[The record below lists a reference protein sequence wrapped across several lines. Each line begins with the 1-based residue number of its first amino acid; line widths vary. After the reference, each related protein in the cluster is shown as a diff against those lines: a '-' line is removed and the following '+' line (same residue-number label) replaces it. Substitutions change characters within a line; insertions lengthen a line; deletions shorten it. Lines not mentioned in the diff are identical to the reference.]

1 MVNNLK
7 LKQGG
12 IIAAILLLMVF
23 LFTRDIKGLVK
34 PTNENGKTPDAE
46 QPLAAGPE
54 LKIEDVSSIAKNEI
68 SADMATQVGTLEAA
82 FKNATGAE
90 KVKSAEA
97 LAVKWDDLEKAAP
110 SAMYLEFVAKAQP
123 SLENWTKSGSRFLKA
138 FDLSQ
143 DSLMQPALL
152 KQANLSFKN
161 ALAIDS
167 TNLEAKMGMG
177 ITIVNGM
184 GMPMQGIAMLLD
196 VVKQDPSNIRANMN
210 LGLFSLKSGQFDKA
224 VPRFT
229 KVIEQKPSAD
239 AYFYLGT
246 AYENLN
252 RNQEAIAAYKQS
264 KKIAGNP
271 TLTQFLDKKV
281 AELENK
287 N

>member
-12 IIAAILLLMVF
+12 VIAAVLLLMVF

-34 PTNENGKTPDAE
+34 PTEENGKTAAME
-46 QPLAAGPE
+46 QPSAASPE
-54 LKIEDVSSIAKNEI
+54 LKIENASALAKSEI
-68 SADMATQVGTLEAA
+68 SADMASQVNALEAA
-82 FKNATGAE
+82 FQKAEGSE
-90 KVKSAEA
+90 KVQSAAA
-97 LAVKWDDLEKAAP
+97 LAGKWDDLEKAAP
-110 SAMYLEFVAKAQP
+110 SALYLEFVAKAEP
-123 SLENWTKSGSRFLKA
+123 SLTNWNKSGNRFLKA
-138 FDLSQ
+138 YDLSQ
-143 DSLMQPALL
+143 DSIMQPALL
-152 KQANLSFKN
+152 QKANLSFKN

-196 VVKQDPSNIRANMN
+196 VIKKDPSNIRANMN
-210 LGLFSLKSGQFDKA
+210 LGLFSLKSGQFEKA
-224 VPRFT
+224 IPRFN
-229 KVIEQKPSAD
+229 KVIEQKASAD

-252 RNQEAIAAYKQS
+252 RNKEAIEAYLQS